1 MTEHTVAQ
9 RSPEWFALRCGRVS
23 GSQAQHLLTA
33 LKSKN
38 ESAGRRDLRMLLAQ
52 ERLSGLPD
60 DGPTFVNADM
70 QRGIDMEPEALVA
83 LEMAGVLPG
92 AIRPVGYVTHDTL
105 HAGYSPDGVAGPGF
119 NTLVEVKCPR
129 MATHLAMFDAI
140 GTVPDRYVGQLTH
153 ALWLTGAASI
163 HFASY
168 CPSFARA
175 PLFHVEVTRA
185 MVDLYAYDA
194 LLRTFL
200 DEVDTL
206 VARLDAQFPVKKDV
220 TRGI

>member
-33 LKSKN
+33 LKSKT

-70 QRGIDMEPEALVA
+70 QRGMDMEPEALVA
-83 LEMAGVLPG
+83 LEMTGVLPG
-92 AIRPVGYVTHDTL
+92 AIRPVGYLTHDDL
-105 HAGYSPDGVAGPGF
+105 QAGYSPDGVAGPGF
-119 NTLVEVKCPR
+119 GTLVEVKCPR
-129 MATHLAMFDAI
+129 MSTHLAMFDAI

-163 HFASY
+163 HFGSY
-168 CPSFARA
+168 CPSFTRA
-175 PLFHVEVTRA
+175 PLFHVEVTRT
-185 MVDLYAYDA
+185 MVDLDGYDT

-200 DEVDTL
+200 DEVDIL
-206 VARLDAQFPVKKDV
+206 VARLDRQFPVKDV
-220 TRGI
+220 TRGV

>member
-9 RSPEWFALRCGRVS
+9 RSPAWFALRCGRVS

-33 LKSKN
+33 LKSKT

-83 LEMAGVLPG
+83 LEMTGVLPG
-92 AIRPVGYVTHDTL
+92 AIRPVGYLTHDEL
-105 HAGYSPDGVAGPGF
+105 QAGYSPDGAAGPGF
-119 NTLVEVKCPR
+119 DTLVEVKCPR
-129 MATHLAMFDAI
+129 MSTHLAMFDAI
-140 GTVPDRYVGQLTH
+140 GTVPDRYLGQLTH
-153 ALWLTGAASI
+153 ALWLTGASSI

-168 CPSFARA
+168 CPSFTRA

-185 MVDLYAYDA
+185 MLDLDAYDT

-200 DEVDTL
+200 DEVEHL
-206 VARLDAQFPVKKDV
+206 VDRLDRQFPVKDV
-220 TRGI
+220 TRGV

>member
-1 MTEHTVAQ
+1 MREHHVAQ

-33 LKSKN
+33 LKSKT

-70 QRGIDMEPEALVA
+70 QRGMDMEPEALVA
-83 LEMAGVLPG
+83 LEMTGVLPG
-92 AIRPVGYVTHDTL
+92 AIRPVGYLTHDEL
-105 HAGYSPDGVAGPGF
+105 QAGYSPDGVAGLGF
-119 NTLVEVKCPR
+119 DTLVEVKCPR
-129 MATHLAMFDAI
+129 MSTHLALFDAI
-140 GTVPDRYVGQLTH
+140 GTVPDRYIGQLTH
-153 ALWLTGAASI
+153 ALWLTGASSI
-163 HFASY
+163 HFGSY
-168 CPSFARA
+168 CPSFTRA

-185 MVDLYAYDA
+185 MVDLDAYDT

-200 DEVDTL
+200 DEVEHL
-206 VARLDAQFPVKKDV
+206 VIRLDRQFPVKESPHGV
-220 TRGI
+220 

>member
-1 MTEHTVAQ
+1 MIEHHVAQ

-33 LKSKN
+33 LKSKT

-60 DGPTFVNADM
+60 DGPTFITADM
-70 QRGIDMEPEALVA
+70 QRGIDMEPQALAA
-83 LEMAGVLPG
+83 LEMSGVLPG
-92 AIRPVGYVTHDTL
+92 AIRPVGYVTHDAL
-105 HAGYSPDGVAGPGF
+105 GAGYSPDGVAGPGF
-119 NTLVEVKCPR
+119 DTLVEVKCPR
-129 MATHLAMFDAI
+129 MASHLAMFDAI
-140 GTVPDRYVGQLTH
+140 GTVPDRYLGQLTH
-153 ALWLTGAASI
+153 ALWLTGASSM

-168 CPSFARA
+168 CPSFTRA

-185 MVDLYAYDA
+185 MVDLDAYDT

-200 DEVDTL
+200 DEVEHL
-206 VARLDAQFPVKKDV
+206 VIRLDRQFPVKESPD
-220 TRGI
+220 GL

>member
-1 MTEHTVAQ
+1 MTEHIVAQ

-33 LKSKN
+33 LKSKT

-70 QRGIDMEPEALVA
+70 QRGMDMEPEALVA
-83 LEMAGVLPG
+83 LEMTGVLPG
-92 AIRPVGYVTHDTL
+92 AIRPVGYLTHDDL
-105 HAGYSPDGVAGPGF
+105 QAGYSPDGVAGPGF
-119 NTLVEVKCPR
+119 DTLVEVKCPR
-129 MATHLAMFDAI
+129 MSTHLAMFDAI

-163 HFASY
+163 HFGSY
-168 CPSFARA
+168 CPSFTRA
-175 PLFHVEVTRA
+175 PLFHVEVTRT
-185 MVDLYAYDA
+185 MVDLDGYDT

-200 DEVDTL
+200 DEVDIL
-206 VARLDAQFPVKKDV
+206 VARLDRQFPVKDV
-220 TRGI
+220 TRGV

>member
-1 MTEHTVAQ
+1 MTEHHVVQ

-33 LKSKN
+33 LKSKT

-83 LEMAGVLPG
+83 LEMTGVLPG
-92 AIRPVGYVTHDTL
+92 AIRPVGYLTHDTL
-105 HAGYSPDGVAGPGF
+105 QAGYSPDGAAGPGF
-119 NTLVEVKCPR
+119 DTLVEVKCPR
-129 MATHLAMFDAI
+129 MASHLEMFD
-140 GTVPDRYVGQLTH
+140 TPDRVPARYLGQLTH
-153 ALWLTGAASI
+153 ALWLTGAAAV

-168 CPSFARA
+168 CPSFTRA
-175 PLFHVEVTRA
+175 PLFHVEVRRA
-185 MVDLYAYDA
+185 MLDLDAYDT

-206 VARLDAQFPVKKDV
+206 VDRLDRQFPVKKDV
-220 TRGI
+220 TRGV

>member
-23 GSQAQHLLTA
+23 GSQAQHLLST
-33 LKSKN
+33 LKSKA

-60 DGPTFVNADM
+60 DGPTFINADM
-70 QRGIDMEPEALVA
+70 QRGIDMEPQALAA
-83 LEMAGVLPG
+83 LEMSGVLPG
-92 AIRPVGYVTHDTL
+92 AIRPVGYLTHDTL
-105 HAGYSPDGVAGPGF
+105 QAGYSPDGVAGPGF

-129 MATHLAMFDAI
+129 MAIHLAMFD
-140 GTVPDRYVGQLTH
+140 TPYTFPERYLGQLTH
-153 ALWLTGAASI
+153 ALWLTGASAI

-168 CPSFARA
+168 CPSFTRA
-175 PLFHVEVTRA
+175 PLFHVEVRRA
-185 MVDLYAYDA
+185 MVDLDAYDT

-200 DEVDTL
+200 TEVQDL
-206 VARLDAQFPVKKDV
+206 VVHLNKRFPLKESPDGV
-220 TRGI
+220 

>member
-33 LKSKN
+33 LKSKT

-83 LEMAGVLPG
+83 LEMTGVLPG
-92 AIRPVGYVTHDTL
+92 SIRPVGYLTHDTL
-105 HAGYSPDGVAGPGF
+105 QAGYSPDGAAGPGF
-119 NTLVEVKCPR
+119 DTLVEVKCPR
-129 MATHLAMFDAI
+129 MSTHLAMFDAI
-140 GTVPDRYVGQLTH
+140 GTVPDRYLGQLTH
-153 ALWLTGAASI
+153 ALWLTGASAI
-163 HFASY
+163 HFGSY
-168 CPSFARA
+168 CPSFTRA

-185 MVDLYAYDA
+185 MVDLDAYDT

-206 VARLDAQFPVKKDV
+206 VARLDQQFPAKDV
-220 TRGI
+220 TRGV

>member
-1 MTEHTVAQ
+1 MIEHHVAQ

-33 LKSKN
+33 LKSKT

-60 DGPTFVNADM
+60 DGPTFINADM

-83 LEMAGVLPG
+83 LEMSGVLPG
-92 AIRPVGYVTHDTL
+92 AIRPVGYLTHDEL
-105 HAGYSPDGVAGPGF
+105 QAGYSPDGVAGPGF

-129 MATHLAMFDAI
+129 MATHLSMFEMP
-140 GTVPDRYVGQLTH
+140 GSVPAKYLGQLTH
-153 ALWLTGAASI
+153 ALWLTGAASM
-163 HFASY
+163 HFGSY
-168 CPSFARA
+168 CPSFTRA

-185 MVDLYAYDA
+185 MVDLDAYDTT
-194 LLRTFL
+194 LRSFL
-200 DEVDTL
+200 GEVDLL
-206 VARLDAQFPVKKDV
+206 VARLNAQFPVKESPDGV
-220 TRGI
+220 

>member
-33 LKSKN
+33 LKSKT

-70 QRGIDMEPEALVA
+70 QRGMDMEPEALVA
-83 LEMAGVLPG
+83 LEMTGVLPG
-92 AIRPVGYVTHDTL
+92 AIRPVGYLTHDTL
-105 HAGYSPDGVAGPGF
+105 PAGYSPDGVAGPGF
-119 NTLVEVKCPR
+119 DTLVEVKCPR
-129 MATHLAMFDAI
+129 MASHLEMFD
-140 GTVPDRYVGQLTH
+140 TPESVPSKYVGQLTH

-163 HFASY
+163 HFGSY
-168 CPSFARA
+168 CPSFTRA

-185 MVDLYAYDA
+185 MVDLDGYDT

-200 DEVDTL
+200 DEVDIL
-206 VARLDAQFPVKKDV
+206 VARLDRQFPVKDV
-220 TRGI
+220 THGV

>member
-1 MTEHTVAQ
+1 MTEHIVAQ

-33 LKSKN
+33 LKSKT

-70 QRGIDMEPEALVA
+70 QRGMDMEPEALVA
-83 LEMAGVLPG
+83 LEMTGVLPG
-92 AIRPVGYVTHDTL
+92 AIRPVGYLTHDDL
-105 HAGYSPDGVAGPGF
+105 QAGYSPDGVAGPGF
-119 NTLVEVKCPR
+119 GTLVEVKCPR
-129 MATHLAMFDAI
+129 MASHLEMFD
-140 GTVPDRYVGQLTH
+140 TPESVPSKYVGQLTH

-163 HFASY
+163 HFGSY
-168 CPSFARA
+168 CPSFTRA
-175 PLFHVEVTRA
+175 PLFHVEVTRT
-185 MVDLYAYDA
+185 MVDLDGYDT

-200 DEVDTL
+200 DEVDIL
-206 VARLDAQFPVKKDV
+206 VARLDRQFPVKDV
-220 TRGI
+220 TRGV

>member
-1 MTEHTVAQ
+1 MIEHHVAQ

-33 LKSKN
+33 LKSKT

-60 DGPTFVNADM
+60 DGPTFINADM

-83 LEMAGVLPG
+83 LEMSGVLPG
-92 AIRPVGYVTHDTL
+92 AIRPVGYLTHDEL
-105 HAGYSPDGVAGPGF
+105 QAGYSPDGVAGPGF

-129 MATHLAMFDAI
+129 MATHLSMFEMP
-140 GTVPDRYVGQLTH
+140 GSVPAKYLGQLTH
-153 ALWLTGAASI
+153 ALWLTGAASM
-163 HFASY
+163 HFGSY
-168 CPSFARA
+168 CPSFTRA

-185 MVDLYAYDA
+185 MVDLDAYDTT
-194 LLRTFL
+194 LRSFL
-200 DEVDTL
+200 GEVDLL
-206 VARLDAQFPVKKDV
+206 VARLNAQFPVKESPD
-220 TRGI
+220 GL